1 MCDCTRRAALGMIA
15 AAALAPRGAD
25 AAAVPER
32 EVFLAAAFRLKD
44 AAVRAGDQPYGAVIV
59 WNREIVGF
67 GPSRVRELGEAA
79 GHAERV
85 AIADAQRRLGREQL
99 ADCAMYSTSR
109 PCAAC
114 QRAAAQAKL
123 SRMYYEHDA
132 ADAEKP

>member
-1 MCDCTRRAALGMIA
+1 MCDCTRRAVLGMIA
-15 AAALAPRGAD
+15 AAALAPRSAG

-32 EVFLAAAFRLKD
+32 EVFLATAFRLKD
-44 AAVRAGDQPYGAVIV
+44 AAVRAGDQPYGAVVV
-59 WNREIVGF
+59 WNRQIVGF

-114 QRAAAQAKL
+114 QRVAAQAKL

-132 ADAEKP
+132 ADGGKP